1 MKKIAI
7 IADGAFGKAVPGELE
22 KRNFEPVLFE
32 AGVEKL
38 SDFIFKSGALAAVV
52 SPNFKLLS
60 ENKSAPQIIKDC
72 KIPSVV
78 AAYKQDMDTS
88 SAYDCICAGAFG
100 AVEIDQFSGVGF
112 DELAD
117 KLSLACVS
125 RASMQKPEKPAA
137 ENIVPIAAIG
147 ASTGGPGA
155 CVIVQHMD
163 SEFSG
168 NLAGWLS
175 RRSKL
180 PVEIAAEGDFPK
192 AGRVYV
198 SRADA
203 NLGIAHS
210 GRFAYESYGGSG
222 VFCPSVDFFFKSLA
236 SSPAK
241 GCAALLTG
249 MGDDGAEGLLAL
261 KRAGWKTIAQDE
273 ATSAVY
279 GMPKNAVR
287 MGAASEILP
296 PDKMGSRIDFI
307 IRSLTYKESGKTF

>member
-1 MKKIAI
+1 M
-7 IADGAFGKAVPGELE
+7 
-22 KRNFEPVLFE
+22 
-32 AGVEKL
+32 
-38 SDFIFKSGALAAVV
+38 
-52 SPNFKLLS
+52 
-60 ENKSAPQIIKDC
+60 
-72 KIPSVV
+72 
-78 AAYKQDMDTS
+78 
-88 SAYDCICAGAFG
+88 
-100 AVEIDQFSGVGF
+100 
-112 DELAD
+112 
-117 KLSLACVS
+117 
-125 RASMQKPEKPAA
+125 
-137 ENIVPIAAIG
+137 
-147 ASTGGPGA
+147 
-155 CVIVQHMD
+155 IVQHMD

-307 IRSLTYKESGKTF
+307 IRSLAYKDSGKTF